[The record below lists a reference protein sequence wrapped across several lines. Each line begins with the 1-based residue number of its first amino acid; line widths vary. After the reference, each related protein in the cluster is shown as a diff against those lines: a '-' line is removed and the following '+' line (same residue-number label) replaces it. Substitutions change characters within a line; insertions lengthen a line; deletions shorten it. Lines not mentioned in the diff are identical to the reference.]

1 MGSFVDPLT
10 HSGLLEVLDR
20 ARSLGFTGPGDP
32 RDHVVH
38 ALGFVALAN
47 EMVPEP
53 SESDY
58 LAPQLRGSAS
68 RASDGG
74 SALDG
79 PHHPLGIDLGTGGGV
94 PGLVLAVA
102 LPWVRWVL
110 VDSMQRRSTILD
122 EAVVQLGM
130 SDRVTVRCCR
140 AEDLGRDSEVRHRAD
155 LVVAR
160 SFGPPAVTAE
170 CAGPL
175 LRSGGGLLVSEP
187 PDSGGQRWPAG
198 PLQELGIEPVGV
210 ESGIMVLAK
219 VAETPDRYPR
229 RVGIPSKRPLFS
241 S

>member
-1 MGSFVDPLT
+1 MDAPVDPLT
-10 HSGLLEVLDR
+10 HGGLIGVLDR

-32 RDHVVH
+32 RDHIVH
-38 ALGFVALAN
+38 ALGFVALAG

-53 SESDY
+53 SESGSV
-58 LAPQLRGSAS
+58 APSFRGSAS
-68 RASDGG
+68 

-79 PHHPLGIDLGTGGGV
+79 GPPLDGPHRPLGIDLGTGGGV

-102 LPWVRWVL
+102 LPWIRWVL
-110 VDSMQRRSTILD
+110 VDSMQRRSSILD

-140 AEDLGRDSEVRHRAD
+140 AEDLGREPAIRQRAD

-175 LRSGGGLLVSEP
+175 LRLGGRLLVSEP

-210 ESGIMVLAK
+210 ERGIMVLAK
-219 VAETPDRYPR
+219 VADTPDRYPR
-229 RVGIPSKRPLFS
+229 RVGVPSKRPLF
-241 S
+241 

>member
-1 MGSFVDPLT
+1 MDAPVDPLT
-10 HSGLLEVLDR
+10 HGGLLEVLDR

-32 RDHVVH
+32 RDHIVH
-38 ALGFVALAN
+38 ALGFVALAG
-47 EMVPEP
+47 EMVPKP
-53 SESDY
+53 SESGS
-58 LAPQLRGSAS
+58 LAPPLRGSAS
-68 RASDGG
+68 

-79 PHHPLGIDLGTGGGV
+79 GSPMDGPHRPLGIDLGTGGGV

-102 LPWVRWVL
+102 LPWIRWVL

-122 EAVVQLGM
+122 EAVAQLGM

-140 AEDLGRDSEVRHRAD
+140 AEDLGREPEIRHSAD

-175 LRSGGGLLVSEP
+175 LRLGGRLLVSEP

-210 ESGIMVLAK
+210 ERGIMVLAK
-219 VAETPDRYPR
+219 VADTPDRYPR
-229 RVGIPSKRPLFS
+229 RVGVPSKRPLF
-241 S
+241 

>member
-1 MGSFVDPLT
+1 MDAPVDPLT
-10 HSGLLEVLDR
+10 HGGLLEVLDR

-32 RDHVVH
+32 RDHIVH
-38 ALGFVALAN
+38 ALGFVALAG

-53 SESDY
+53 SESGSV
-58 LAPQLRGSAS
+58 APPLPGSAS
-68 RASDGG
+68 

-79 PHHPLGIDLGTGGGV
+79 GSPLDAPHRPLGIDLGTGGGV

-102 LPWVRWVL
+102 LPWIRWVL

-140 AEDLGRDSEVRHRAD
+140 AEDLGREPEIRHRAD

-175 LRSGGGLLVSEP
+175 LRLGGRLLVSEP

-210 ESGIMVLAK
+210 ERGIMVLAK
-219 VAETPDRYPR
+219 VADTPDRYPR
-229 RVGIPSKRPLFS
+229 RVGVPSKRPLF
-241 S
+241 